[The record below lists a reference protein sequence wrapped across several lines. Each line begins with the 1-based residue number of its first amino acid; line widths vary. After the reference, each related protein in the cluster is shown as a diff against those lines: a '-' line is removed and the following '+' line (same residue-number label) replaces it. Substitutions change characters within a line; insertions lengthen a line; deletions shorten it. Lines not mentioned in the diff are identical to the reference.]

1 MGGGGKGGN
10 KAASKQADAQLQAQR
25 EALQLQEKMWNQTMQ
40 NLAPY
45 MGVGPSAL
53 QGMSYLTSPGGRQDF
68 LSNYYNSG
76 EFKDASQQARNQQ
89 LAAAEATGGL
99 GSSATSNALAS
110 IAPQL
115 GQQALAGQYGMLGD
129 LMQTGM
135 SAATGQANM
144 GNNYANT
151 MSQLQQGMGA
161 INAGRY
167 ANQQSGLGSAISGGV
182 GGALG
187 GAGLSTALGMSGPWG
202 AAIGGGLGI
211 LGSLF

>member
-45 MGVGPSAL
+45 MGFGPSAL

-99 GSSATSNALAS
+99 GSSATNNALAS

-144 GNNYANT
+144 GSNYANT
-151 MSQLQQGMGA
+151 MSQLQQGIGA

-167 ANQQSGLGSAISGGV
+167 TGQSGIGSAISGGV

-187 GAGLSTALGMSGPWG
+187 GAGLATALGTSTPWG

>member
-53 QGMSYLTSPGGRQDF
+53 QGMSYLSSPGGRQDF

-99 GSSATSNALAS
+99 GSSATNNALAS

-144 GNNYANT
+144 GSNYANT

-167 ANQQSGLGSAISGGV
+167 TGQSGLGSAISGGV

>member
-25 EALQLQEKMWNQTMQ
+25 EAMAIQEKQWNQVMQ

-45 MGVGPSAL
+45 MQYGPSAL
-53 QGMSYLTSPGGRQDF
+53 QGMSSLSSPGGRQDF
-68 LSNYYNSG
+68 LNNYYNSG
-76 EFKDASQQARNQQ
+76 EFRDASQQARNQQ

-99 GSSATSNALAS
+99 GSSATNNALAS

-144 GNNYANT
+144 GSNYANT
-151 MSQLQQGMGA
+151 MSQLQQGIGA

-167 ANQQSGLGSAISGGV
+167 TGQSGLGSAISGGV
-182 GGALG
+182 GGGHSG
-187 GAGLSTALGMSGPWG
+187 GMECQRRCRDP
-202 AAIGGGLGI
+202 
-211 LGSLF
+211 